1 MRGPQTILES
11 FPFPSGRWGSAAGHL
26 SACAYGGAPKRD
38 QLKAM
43 ERASVI
49 VATPGR
55 LNDFLDSRQVQTL
68 FLFLSYALHLMCWQ
82 VDLSSVFYLVMDEAD
97 RMLDMGFEPQ
107 IREILKR
114 LPRARQTLM
123 FSATWPE
130 EVRRLAHDFL
140 SRPVHIQLGDPEE
153 GLRANEDV
161 SQRLILLRSGED
173 KDPELLNLFRQRFS
187 PNDLVLVFVAR
198 KNSCDFVSN
207 MLNRIGVRSAAMHSD
222 RTQEQRERTLAAF
235 KAGSTPVLVATD
247 VASRGLDVKGVSA
260 VVNYDLPN
268 NTEDYV
274 HRIGRT
280 GRAGSKGES
289 FTFITRSGE
298 DMWKT
303 MGIVE
308 VMERAGQ
315 TIPGDVAGMVENFQ
329 QRQQQNKMRREH
341 EDEQFVK
348 VLMVAEKPSVAKMM
362 AEHLSGGRF
371 RLRRGQSR
379 ANQIFEFIK
388 YFGPAQQKCKIMV
401 TSVVGHVYGLNF
413 EDGRVRDLSQLFSA
427 KVQKVVEDTTKK
439 LRIVEHLQELAQ
451 V

>member
-1 MRGPQTILES
+1 MI
-11 FPFPSGRWGSAAGHL
+11 
-26 SACAYGGAPKRD
+26 CA
-38 QLKAM
+38 
-43 ERASVI
+43 S
-49 VATPGR
+49 
-55 LNDFLDSRQVQTL
+55 
-68 FLFLSYALHLMCWQ
+68 Q

-140 SRPVHIQLGDPEE
+140 NRPVHIQLGDPEE

-161 SQRLILLRSGED
+161 SQHLIMLRSGEE
-173 KDPELLNLFRQRFS
+173 KDQELMNLFRQRFNPS
-187 PNDLVLVFVAR
+187 DLVLVFVAR
-198 KNSCDFVSN
+198 KNSCDFVAN

-222 RTQEQRERTLAAF
+222 RTQEQREKTLAAF

-247 VASRGLDVKGVSA
+247 VASRGLDVKGVTA

-308 VMERAGQ
+308 VMEKAGQ
-315 TIPGDVAGMVENFQ
+315 AIPGEVASMVDNFQ

-451 V
+451 VLVKISGLSKSLQFSFH

>member
-1 MRGPQTILES
+1 
-11 FPFPSGRWGSAAGHL
+11 
-26 SACAYGGAPKRD
+26 
-38 QLKAM
+38 
-43 ERASVI
+43 
-49 VATPGR
+49 
-55 LNDFLDSRQVQTL
+55 
-68 FLFLSYALHLMCWQ
+68 
-82 VDLSSVFYLVMDEAD
+82 MDEAD

-114 LPRARQTLM
+114 LPRNRQTLM

-140 SRPVHIQLGDPEE
+140 TRPVHIQLGDPEE

-161 SQRLILLRSGED
+161 TQHLILLRSGEE
-173 KDPELLNLFRQRFS
+173 KDQELMNLFRQRFNR
-187 PNDLVLVFVAR
+187 NDLVLVFVAR

-222 RTQEQRERTLAAF
+222 RTQEQREKTLAAF

-280 GRAGSKGES
+280 GRAGCKGES

-308 VMERAGQ
+308 IMERAGQ
-315 TIPGDVAGMVENFQ
+315 TIPGDVAGMVDNFQ
-329 QRQQQNKMRREH
+329 QRQQQNKARREH
-341 EDEQFVK
+341 EDEQFLK

-413 EDGRVRDLSQLFSA
+413 EDGRVRDLSQLFNA

-451 V
+451 VQMLRYYKLPSILLISRRASIWRSGSIVIVRVRI

>member
-1 MRGPQTILES
+1 MI
-11 FPFPSGRWGSAAGHL
+11 
-26 SACAYGGAPKRD
+26 CA
-38 QLKAM
+38 
-43 ERASVI
+43 S
-49 VATPGR
+49 
-55 LNDFLDSRQVQTL
+55 
-68 FLFLSYALHLMCWQ
+68 Q

-140 SRPVHIQLGDPEE
+140 NRPVHIQLGDPEE

-161 SQRLILLRSGED
+161 SQHLIMLRSGEE
-173 KDPELLNLFRQRFS
+173 KDQELMNLFRQRFNPS
-187 PNDLVLVFVAR
+187 DLVLVFVAR
-198 KNSCDFVSN
+198 KNSCDFVAN

-222 RTQEQRERTLAAF
+222 RTQEQREKTLAAF

-247 VASRGLDVKGVSA
+247 VASRGLDVKGVTA

-308 VMERAGQ
+308 VMEKAGQ
-315 TIPGDVAGMVENFQ
+315 AIPGEVASMVDNFQ

-451 V
+451 VLVKISGLSKFLQFSFH